1 MLNIAL
7 VEDQVLSKIGI
18 QVLTNQVAQQ
28 EVNWIC
34 IDSIQELKYFF
45 KKYKN
50 GIVFLNPFFFK
61 NNDNSIDLLSD
72 LQRDFSKSKWAL
84 WTDVIHEGWLKKIM
98 YEDQNRISIFLKSD
112 PQLTLVNG
120 IKKVING
127 EIFIADG
134 INEMLKNYSQ
144 NVNEII
150 RVLTNAEREILREIA
165 IGKMTKEI
173 AVDRNVSIHT
183 IITHRKNIFKKLK
196 VNNAH
201 DASRYAISAGLIDVN
216 DYFI

>member
-18 QVLTNQVAQQ
+18 QVLTNQVAEQ
-28 EVNWIC
+28 EVNWIY
-34 IDSIQELKYFF
+34 IDSIQDLKYFF
-45 KKYKN
+45 KKYKS
-50 GIVFLNPFFFK
+50 GLIFLNPYFFK
-61 NNDNSIDLLSD
+61 NNDNSIDILSD

-84 WTDVIHEGWLKKIM
+84 WTDTIHEGWLKRIM
-98 YEDQNRISIFLKSD
+98 YDDQNRISIFLKNEAQSI
-112 PQLTLVNG
+112 LENG
-120 IKKVING
+120 IKKVIDG
-127 EIFIADG
+127 EVFIADG
-134 INEMLKNYSQ
+134 VNEMLKNYNQ
-144 NVNEII
+144 NVNKII
-150 RVLTNAEREILREIA
+150 QILTNAEREILREIA

-173 AVDRNVSIHT
+173 AADRNVSIHT